1 MRLDIRN
8 RTLFRYDAP
17 VAESH
22 NEVRACPVSD
32 HRQNLVAYRLSVSP
46 ASQALA
52 YSDYWGNRVDAFG
65 VREPHLSLEIVA
77 EAAVDTFEAP
87 PRPDPCAWE
96 ALAEPWF
103 RDRHLEYLERTPH
116 VEWGSGVEA
125 AGREAVAADD
135 VVATIVGVHDLVRER
150 LGYEAG
156 STHIGIAV
164 EDVLSAGTGVC
175 QDFAHLAVALCRS
188 VGVPAR
194 YVSGYLFTS
203 SDRTG
208 EDVVGD
214 IVHVQTHAWFEA
226 AVPGWGWL
234 ALDPT
239 NGREVGV
246 RHVKIGHGRDYDD
259 VPPLRGSIAGA
270 AEAEAEA
277 SVEIRRMD
285 PTQQAAVVQP
295 PVTMTRFDRPLVPS
309 QQQQQQQQ

>member
-1 MRLDIRN
+1 MRLDISN

-46 ASQALA
+46 TARTMA
-52 YSDYWGNRVDAFG
+52 YNDYWGTRVDAFG

-87 PRPDPCAWE
+87 PMPIPCAWE
-96 ALAEPWF
+96 VLEEPWF
-103 RDRHLEYLERTPH
+103 RDRHHEYLEPTPH
-116 VEWGSGVEA
+116 VGWGDGVDA
-125 AGREAVAADD
+125 AGRDAVVGDD

-150 LGYEAG
+150 LEYEAG

-164 EDVLSAGTGVC
+164 EDVLSEGTGVC

-239 NGREVGV
+239 NGHEVGV

-259 VPPLRGSIAGA
+259 VPPLRGSISGG
-270 AEAEAEA
+270 AEAEAGTN
-277 SVEIRRMD
+277 VEIRRMD

-295 PVTMTRFDRPLVPS
+295 PVTMSQFDHLPIQS
-309 QQQQQQQQ
+309 QQQQQQQ